1 MKDINGDKLSAGDE
15 VFVFLQ
21 RYERQQE
28 PGGVWVVDQSR
39 PLAVAD
45 VPLARGVVEWD
56 AFLMAW
62 VVRYLW
68 TCDAWR
74 GKAGAQMGGGEYAF
88 ELVKE
93 AA

>member
-1 MKDINGDKLSAGDE
+1 MIDLNGHELSAGDE
-15 VFVFLQ
+15 VFVYQQ
-21 RYERQQE
+21 RYERHQE

-56 AFLMAW
+56 TFLMAW
-62 VVRYLW
+62 VVRYRW

-88 ELVKE
+88 ERVKE